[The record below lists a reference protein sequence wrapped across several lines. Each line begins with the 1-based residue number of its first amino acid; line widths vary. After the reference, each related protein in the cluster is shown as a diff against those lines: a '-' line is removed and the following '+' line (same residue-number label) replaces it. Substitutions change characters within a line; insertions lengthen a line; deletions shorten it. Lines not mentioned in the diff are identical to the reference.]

1 MYIRFTDQ
9 PALPG
14 KVKPIKDGVVKVTVD
29 GTVKNDLAGFM
40 VYRDEKCTMLIGN
53 YSDYTTRYKESET
66 GLYLSTG
73 EVWVAPPEPEPEPE
87 PTPEEIAERERQE
100 KIADRQSQIAG
111 KKAQLQST
119 DYIYTKETE
128 YGTVDKAL
136 AEYDWIALHEERQA
150 LRDEINALETELKEL
165 EES

>member
-1 MYIRFTDQ
+1 MYIRFADQ

-29 GTVKNDLAGFM
+29 GTVSNDLAGFM

-53 YSDYTTRYKESET
+53 YSEYTTRYKESDT

-73 EVWVAPPEPEPEPE
+73 EVYVAPPKPEPVPE
-87 PTPEEIAERERQE
+87 PTEEEIAERERQE
-100 KIADRQSQIAG
+100 KIANLQMQIEA
-111 KKAQLQST
+111 KKAELSST

-128 YGTVDKAL
+128 YGTVEKSL
-136 AEYDWIALHEERQA
+136 GEYDWIELHEERQR
-150 LRDEINALETELKEL
+150 LRDEINALEKEL
-165 EES
+165 EELES

>member
-9 PALPG
+9 QALQG
-14 KVKPIKDGVVKVTVD
+14 KVKPVKDGVVKVTVD

-40 VYRDEKCTMLIGN
+40 VYRDEKCTRLIGN

-100 KIADRQSQIAG
+100 KSADLQMQIAA
-111 KKAQLQST
+111 KKAELQST

-128 YGTVDKAL
+128 YGTVEKEL
-136 AEYDWIALHEERQA
+136 EEYDWDTLHEERQA
-150 LRDEINALETELKEL
+150 IRDDINVLEAELKEL
-165 EES
+165 ET